1 MELQVLF
8 HILKRPLFLM
18 PTLQSI
24 RQLYWCWLKFF
35 VASFDSRLCLWCFLE
50 HRRPW
55 TQCRCFLKC
64 FHVQCYEVL
73 LQVLDLQL
81 QCGNLPYQLVS
92 WLPKKTSVS
101 SDGIYYTIHVLVKTS
116 VSLRTGL
123 SLDRV
128 TGAELGPNAFSSA
141 PCTFCCWSRCLS
153 SCTIYIRSSSSH

>member
-1 MELQVLF
+1 ME
-8 HILKRPLFLM
+8 HCI
-18 PTLQSI
+18 TT
-24 RQLYWCWLKFF
+24 
-35 VASFDSRLCLWCFLE
+35 SFDSRLCIWCFLE
-50 HRRPW
+50 HRRPL

-116 VSLRTGL
+116 VTLRIAL
-123 SLDRV
+123 SLNRV
-128 TGAELGPNAFSSA
+128 TEQSQDPTLSPVHRAPFAVGQGASPAAQSTSDHRH
-141 PCTFCCWSRCLS
+141 PIRPKCWVHPEMKML
-153 SCTIYIRSSSSH
+153 